1 MRKTV
6 SWWIRPCQPF
16 TILEGK
22 DGFRHFSGDLGQGL
36 FKSDKRNNR
45 SANGRSNIEGAKR
58 RMRKRRMIAPIPNPK
73 NQHNRLIVTVMR
85 MMSRKMSQA
94 SLNGSRTRFLMK
106 CVI

>member
-36 FKSDKRNNR
+36 FKSDKWPC
-45 SANGRSNIEGAKR
+45 IDLVDKR
-58 RMRKRRMIAPIPNPK
+58 WV
-73 NQHNRLIVTVMR
+73 IV
-85 MMSRKMSQA
+85 
-94 SLNGSRTRFLMK
+94 
-106 CVI
+106 